1 MRTRIAAAAMACGL
15 VAGAAAPASAADG
28 STCHPRAQDL
38 LVTYQPVRHS
48 ADATAVQARLTID
61 NRSGTCALGGDWK
74 LYFNFVRQP
83 LAAGPLGE
91 PGDTAR
97 RQLADQGLELA
108 HGDEAQSGDLY
119 VLRPTAGFQPVAA
132 GGRRAV
138 DFGVELWTILKTDA
152 PAGWHIVFDGEPAR
166 WVPART
172 LLDRTDP
179 LQTTAFS
186 GDANPV
192 PTAASRYAENT
203 SPLLHLGLQDRI
215 LPRPL
220 QATRRPGV
228 VPLGGWRTTIAAA
241 SGLGGEAEYLRSA
254 LHDVLRG
261 DVTVTG
267 AGRKH
272 GRHGR
277 RADIELRLDPRLD
290 VDGDG
295 NRDTE
300 SYTLDTA
307 RGGVR
312 ITGADGA
319 GVLYGIQTLRQLI
332 PVDAYRAAA
341 AGRPRVGFRL
351 PRASIADAPL
361 LGYRGLQIDVARHFQ
376 SKATIE
382 KFLDLMAFLKLNRLH
397 LHLTDDE
404 GWRLQIPGLPELTDF
419 GAHRG
424 FDPPERTMLHQGLG
438 SGSDLAPGDGI
449 ADKPA
454 DETRANLGRAPR
466 WQGFEQATLNYV
478 GEGSGS
484 YSTDDFEELLRY
496 AHARHIEVI
505 PEFDFPAHARSAV
518 QAMERR
524 YQRLAG
530 SDPAAAGEFR
540 LLDPDDTSM
549 HRSVQGYTDNLVNPC
564 LESTYRF
571 LTKVVTEVRAMYDA
585 AGVPLTMINLGGDE
599 PPGPNRWQGSPRCAS
614 APDTAGMNDKELI
627 DLFFQRWN
635 AIALGVAPRTAGW
648 EDVLLAGTGTLTLPH
663 FVPLPWQNVWGW
675 GREQVA
681 YQWANRGI
689 PVVLAHATNLYL
701 DLAYNKDPDEPG
713 YYWAAFVDD
722 RSTFTYQPF
731 DVYANATQ
739 DRWGNPFTPD
749 PGWERLTAAG
759 RSNVLGLEAQLWG
772 ENGKRPELREYQAFP
787 KLLGVATR
795 AWDRR
800 TPTPQEMPAAWDVFV
815 NTVGQHTFPLLSYYR
830 PVGLDGA
837 GTGVNYRIPLPG
849 GRIDDGVLR
858 ANVRN
863 PGMTI
868 EVSTDGRR
876 WTAYRGPVRVGD
888 WALLRT
894 RAVDGRVSR
903 LSPVGVPRW
912 TATTAYP
919 AGAVVL
925 DQGELF
931 RADQNVP
938 AGGAA
943 PTDAADNGWTAL

>member
-1 MRTRIAAAAMACGL
+1 MRTRIAAAAMVCGL
-15 VAGAAAPASAADG
+15 AAAVAAPASAADP

-48 ADATAVQARLTID
+48 TDATAVQARLTID
-61 NRSGTCALGGDWK
+61 NRSGTCALGGGWK

-83 LAAGPLGE
+83 LAAGPPGK
-91 PGDTAR
+91 PGDSAR
-97 RQLADQGLELA
+97 QQLAEQGLEVA
-108 HGDEAQSGDLY
+108 HGDRAQSGDLY
-119 VLRPTAGFQPVAA
+119 VLRPTTGFQPLAA
-132 GGRRAV
+132 GDRRVV
-138 DFGVELWTILKTDA
+138 DFAVELWTILKTDA

-186 GDANPV
+186 GDKNPV
-192 PTAASRYAENT
+192 PTAGSRYAENT

-220 QATRRPGV
+220 HATRRPGF
-228 VPLGGWRTTIAAA
+228 VPLGGRRTTIAAA
-241 SGLGGEAEYLRSA
+241 NGLRGEAAYLRSA

-261 DVTVTG
+261 DVAPTG
-267 AGRKH
+267 AERKH
-272 GRHGR
+272 RHHR
-277 RADIELRLDPRLD
+277 HRPDIALRLNPRLD

-295 NRDTE
+295 NRDAE
-300 SYTLDTA
+300 GYTLSVG

-312 ITGADGA
+312 ITGADRA

-341 AGRPRVGFRL
+341 AGRPRVGFLL
-351 PRASIADAPL
+351 PRASVADAPL

-397 LHLTDDE
+397 LHVTDDE

-424 FDPPERTMLHQGLG
+424 FDPPERTMLHQAMG
-438 SGSDLAPGDGI
+438 SANDLRPGDGI

-454 DETRANLGRAPR
+454 NETRANLGRRPR

-484 YSTDDFEELLRY
+484 YSTREFEELLRY

-505 PEFDFPAHARSAV
+505 PEFDFPAHARAAV

-530 SDPAAAGEFR
+530 RDPAAAAQFR
-540 LLDPDDTSM
+540 LLDPDDTST

-614 APDTAGMNDKELI
+614 SPDTAGMNDKQLI
-627 DLFFQRWN
+627 DLFFRRWN
-635 AIALGVAPRTAGW
+635 AIALAVAPRTAGW

-681 YQWANRGI
+681 YQWANRGM
-689 PVVLAHATNLYL
+689 PVVLAHATNLYM

-759 RSNVLGLEAQLWG
+759 RRNVLGLEAQLWG
-772 ENGKRPELREYQAFP
+772 ENGKRPQLREYQAFP
-787 KLLGVATR
+787 KLLGAATR

-800 TPTPQEMPAAWDVFV
+800 TPSPQEMPAAWDVFA
-815 NTVGQHTFPLLSYYR
+815 NTVGQVTFPLLSYYR
-830 PVGLDGA
+830 PVGLRSA
-837 GTGVNYRIPLPG
+837 RTGVNYRIPLPG
-849 GRIDDGVLR
+849 GRIEDGVLR

-863 PGMTI
+863 PGMAI
-868 EVSTDGRR
+868 EVSTDGRHWR
-876 WTAYRGPVRVGD
+876 TYRGPVRVGD
-888 WALLRT
+888 RALLRT

-912 TATTAYP
+912 TAGTAYP

-925 DQGELF
+925 DQGDLF
-931 RADQNVP
+931 RANRHV
-938 AGGAA
+938 GTRAA
-943 PTDAADNGWTAL
+943 PPTDPTNGSWTEL